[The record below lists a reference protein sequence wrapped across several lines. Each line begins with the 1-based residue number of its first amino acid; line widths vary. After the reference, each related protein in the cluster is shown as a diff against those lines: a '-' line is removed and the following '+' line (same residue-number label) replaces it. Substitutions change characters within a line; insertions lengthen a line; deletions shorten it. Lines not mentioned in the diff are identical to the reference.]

1 MKDAYKVVSCLFNP
15 INTLYLEKVNSM
27 KKDVLTV
34 QEVATY
40 LRVTPDTVYRLA
52 RQEKLPSFKV
62 GRHIRFKREA
72 IEAYM
77 NQQSES
83 VLERERAAS

>member
-1 MKDAYKVVSCLFNP
+1 VSSHVYFNP

-27 KKDVLTV
+27 EKDVLTV

-62 GRHIRFKREA
+62 GRHIRFRREA

-77 NQQSES
+77 SQESEP
-83 VLERERAAS
+83 VLEQEKVAS